1 MEVQCIGS
9 YTKYRKH
16 MLFNMVTHTMSNV
29 IWRVYSPLWTDI
41 NLNNANNPINPKGP
55 HLAERI
61 CRLMSCAA
69 CARPQMSA
77 PHHQPSPALST
88 LACPRRSVVHWQMFA
103 ECSKTEPMLEPPS
116 DDCTGTLSSIGPLLW
131 LQNSP
136 WSWDSR
142 WDNDYLPSLKTISLL
157 KKCNL
162 LDVEVFHLLAVFEE
176 EGEEDALL
184 RQMMFD
190 SKEQISRTIPASS
203 DFAGATFLTEASCWW
218 KQNYEYALGRNNLQ
232 QVTDEP
238 GTGLGT
244 LERDNLWYISKGRNE
259 FRKGED
265 FPL

>member
-88 LACPRRSVVHWQMFA
+88 LACPRRSVVHWQTFA
-103 ECSKTEPMLEPPS
+103 ECSKTEPVLEPSS
-116 DDCTGTLSSIGPLLW
+116 DDCTGALASVGPILW

-142 WDNDYLPSLKTISLL
+142 WDNDYLPSLKTICLL

-162 LDVEVFHLLAVFEE
+162 LDVEVFHLLAIFEE
-176 EGEEDALL
+176 EEEEDACVSHCYCRWCLIARNKFLGLYQPLQTLL
-184 RQMMFD
+184 ELPSWLKLLAD
-190 SKEQISRTIPASS
+190 ESRIMSMH
-203 DFAGATFLTEASCWW
+203 
-218 KQNYEYALGRNNLQ
+218 
-232 QVTDEP
+232 
-238 GTGLGT
+238 
-244 LERDNLWYISKGRNE
+244 
-259 FRKGED
+259 
-265 FPL
+265 

>member
-88 LACPRRSVVHWQMFA
+88 LACPRRSVVHWQNVCRVLKNRAHAGASLRWLYRSF
-103 ECSKTEPMLEPPS
+103 
-116 DDCTGTLSSIGPLLW
+116 GFNRSSSLTPKF
-131 LQNSP
+131 
-136 WSWDSR
+136 
-142 WDNDYLPSLKTISLL
+142 SLK
-157 KKCNL
+157 
-162 LDVEVFHLLAVFEE
+162 
-176 EGEEDALL
+176 
-184 RQMMFD
+184 
-190 SKEQISRTIPASS
+190 
-203 DFAGATFLTEASCWW
+203 
-218 KQNYEYALGRNNLQ
+218 LGQ
-232 QVTDEP
+232 QVGQWLPAQFE
-238 GTGLGT
+238 
-244 LERDNLWYISKGRNE
+244 DNLSA
-259 FRKGED
+259 
-265 FPL
+265 